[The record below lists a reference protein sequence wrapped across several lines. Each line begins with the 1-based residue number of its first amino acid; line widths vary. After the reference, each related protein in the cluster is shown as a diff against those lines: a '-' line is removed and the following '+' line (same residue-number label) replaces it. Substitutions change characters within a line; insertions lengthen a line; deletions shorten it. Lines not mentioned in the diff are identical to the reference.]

1 MARPATVPQ
10 DRATTRDRVT
20 ADWTEAMSVGVDL
33 LDAHHRHIWR
43 RIRHVANA
51 VSAGRADEVRAALRF
66 LHTYLVAHH
75 FEEEEWML
83 EAGYPGAREHVRLHA
98 EIVDRVRCGS
108 EAGQP
113 DAKALFETA
122 DWAARMLQAHMRLED
137 LKLGRFFTAREN
149 LRRLAESGPGVGA
162 ALTPLP
168 GSLGTVEPRREAL
181 ELEPV
186 EGAAGT
192 RSGER

>member
-1 MARPATVPQ
+1 
-10 DRATTRDRVT
+10 
-20 ADWTEAMSVGVDL
+20 MSVGVDL

-51 VSAGRADEVRAALRF
+51 VSDGRVDEVRAALRF

-83 EAGYPGAREHVRLHA
+83 EAGYPGAREHTRMHA
-98 EIVDRVRCGS
+98 EIMDGVRS
-108 EAGQP
+108 AIDAGR
-113 DAKALFETA
+113 DAKAIFETA
-122 DWAARMLQAHMRLED
+122 EWAARTLQAHMRIED

-149 LRRLAESGPGVGA
+149 LRRLAESGPGAGT

-168 GSLGTVEPRREAL
+168 GSLGTVKLERD
-181 ELEPV
+181 ELEPIAS
-186 EGAAGT
+186 AAD
-192 RSGER
+192 RRRDES